1 MCVGYCSLSLMTF
14 PPLSSQAPFPDVSH
28 THQLNIQVII
38 VINLMSV
45 DCVIFGCL
53 LSAVAGQGE
62 LGFIQIVLSL
72 AEVFFNFFLLY
83 FFFKCF

>member
-1 MCVGYCSLSLMTF
+1 
-14 PPLSSQAPFPDVSH
+14 
-28 THQLNIQVII
+28 
-38 VINLMSV
+38 MSV

-72 AEVFFNFFLLY
+72 AVVLFFY
-83 FFFKCF
+83 FFYFFIYCSHLDLAFINLFILI